1 MGPPHLLLL
10 VSKSTIGN
18 REQLANQ
25 DLVATMME
33 SQGLAA
39 EVVDGADPA
48 NRERRNELFGISG
61 LRAKYPQLFAVKS
74 KDEPPTFIGNFETI
88 QELNECGQL
97 NEAHLLGVSESAETK
112 SADTIPS
119 PTPSPTT
126 QEETSRGLS
135 LTEDD
140 VHSTTTQTSI
150 VNINAHLLLLI
161 SNLSGNR
168 KQDSNQSQLMQV
180 VRSKGFSRLPIQT
193 LDGSDPEVKERRDE
207 LFGISGLRAKYPQLF
222 LVVETPKV
230 SFLPLSWMGTKSRT
244 IFLGDYDTIQ
254 AMEKDGSLTEATIF
268 EEMTKPNNN
277 SGGNGWVVLGAHVAV
292 VAAIV
297 VGIVKLQKKK

>member
-1 MGPPHLLLL
+1 MPESEMEPPHLLLL
-10 VSKSTIGN
+10 VSKSSIGN

-25 DLVATMME
+25 ELTLTMLE
-33 SQGLAA
+33 SQEGLTPQ
-39 EVVDGADPA
+39 VLDGADPA

-74 KDEPPTFIGNFETI
+74 RDEPPAFIGNFETI

-97 NEAHLLGVSESAETK
+97 TKAYLLGVSESTEK
-112 SADTIPS
+112 ESAADGDDTS
-119 PTPSPTT
+119 PLESTSR
-126 QEETSRGLS
+126 SRGLPP
-135 LTEDD
+135 EDD
-140 VHSTTTQTSI
+140 STTTQTSI
-150 VNINAHLLLLI
+150 IVNAQLLLLI

-168 KQDSNQSQLMQV
+168 QQDSNQSQLHQLLQ
-180 VRSKGFSRLPIQT
+180 SKGFSRLSIQT
-193 LDGSDPEVKERRDE
+193 LDGADPANRERRDE

-244 IFLGDYDTIQ
+244 MFLGDYDTIQ
-254 AMEKDGSLTEATIF
+254 AMEKDGSLTEASLF
-268 EEMTKPNNN
+268 VEMEKQNDKN
-277 SGGNGWVVLGAHVAV
+277 GNKWLMLGANIAL

-297 VGIVKLQKKK
+297 VGIA